1 MYERPSAIVIAA
13 SLVLAWPAAAAEK
26 PAGADVQPAAQPV
39 AQERAE
45 TVLASVD
52 TAKLPQPI
60 KAADGQPAPKK
71 RAARVTTCRCADV
84 VAEQR

>member
-26 PAGADVQPAAQPV
+26 PDVPVQPAAQP
-39 AQERAE
+39 ADQRAP

-52 TAKLPQPI
+52 TAKLQQPL
-60 KAADGQPAPKK
+60 KAEDGQPAPKK
-71 RAARVTTCRCADV
+71 RAARVTTCRCGDV
-84 VAEQR
+84 AQR